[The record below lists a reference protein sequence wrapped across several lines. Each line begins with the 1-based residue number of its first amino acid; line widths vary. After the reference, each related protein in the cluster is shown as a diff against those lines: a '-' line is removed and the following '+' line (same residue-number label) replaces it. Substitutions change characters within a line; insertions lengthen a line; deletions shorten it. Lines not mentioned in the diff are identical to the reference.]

1 MSKQT
6 IGPTN
11 TEINNLIKYY
21 TDRKF
26 NAAIQLASSITKRFP
41 KHQFT
46 WKILGILFSI
56 TRRIDEAIDAN
67 KKAIDLFPGDN
78 EAHNNLGNNYK
89 SLRKLNE
96 AERCYKEAI
105 KLKPEYVDANYNMAH
120 TLQQLQRLEEA
131 EKFYRKV
138 INLKPNHLE
147 ALFYLGNTL
156 RTLNKLN
163 EAERCYKKI
172 INLKPDFSE
181 AYNNL
186 AITIQEL
193 GRLNEAEKYYRK
205 AIELNPDYIVA
216 YNNLGI
222 ILRLQKKFNESEKI
236 FKNLI
241 TLKPDFSE
249 AYNNLAITIQEL
261 GRLNEAEKY
270 YRKAIEL
277 NPDYIVAYNN
287 LTENLK
293 ETNNL
298 DEAKKIAKLAIDL
311 NPNHAQSYNS
321 QATINQELG
330 NLNEA
335 EKNYKKA
342 ISLDPQNAE
351 INFNY
356 STLLN
361 LKGDFKKGLEM
372 YEWRIY
378 DKKFSIKPP
387 DKSLSWDGIRSIK
400 NKKFL
405 VYQEQGIGDT
415 FQFFR
420 YLNLLQQKG
429 AEIYFKVKKNLQHFF
444 ISSSS
449 NIKII
454 DSFDDYNKID
464 YEIPLMSLP
473 YLFKTEVKS
482 IPAKVPYLMASND
495 KMIKWGKVLNSSKFK
510 IGICWQGS
518 KNKIDRGRSFPLLLF
533 KDISKIPNIELI
545 SLYKGENENDYS
557 KVKFNLKTLG
567 PDFDNGKNAF
577 IDTAAVMM
585 HCDLI
590 ITSDTAIAHLAGALG
605 RPVWVALKYI
615 PEWRWLL
622 NRSDS
627 PWYPTM
633 TLYRQN
639 DLNNWNSV
647 FEKIKKDLETII
659 NNKKF

>member
-1 MSKQT
+1 MK
-6 IGPTN
+6 
-11 TEINNLIKYY
+11 
-21 TDRKF
+21 
-26 NAAIQLASSITKRFP
+26 
-41 KHQFT
+41 
-46 WKILGILFSI
+46 
-56 TRRIDEAIDAN
+56 
-67 KKAIDLFPGDN
+67 
-78 EAHNNLGNNYK
+78 
-89 SLRKLNE
+89 
-96 AERCYKEAI
+96 
-105 KLKPEYVDANYNMAH
+105 
-120 TLQQLQRLEEA
+120 
-131 EKFYRKV
+131 
-138 INLKPNHLE
+138 
-147 ALFYLGNTL
+147 
-156 RTLNKLN
+156 
-163 EAERCYKKI
+163 
-172 INLKPDFSE
+172 
-181 AYNNL
+181 
-186 AITIQEL
+186 
-193 GRLNEAEKYYRK
+193 
-205 AIELNPDYIVA
+205 PDYIVA
-216 YNNLGI
+216 YNNLGL
-222 ILRLQKKFNESEKI
+222 ILRLLDKLNESEKI

-249 AYNNLAITIQEL
+249 AYNNLALTVQEL

-277 NPDYIVAYNN
+277 KPDYIVAYNN

-298 DEAKKIAKLAIDL
+298 DEAKKISKLSIDL
-311 NPNHAQSYNS
+311 KPNHAKSYNS
-321 QATINQELG
+321 HAIIHQELG
-330 NLNEA
+330 NLDEA
-335 EKNYKKA
+335 EKNYQKA
-342 ISLDPQNAE
+342 ISLDPENAE

-361 LKGDFKKGLEM
+361 LKGDLKKGLEM

-387 DKSLSWDGIRSIK
+387 DKSRSWDGIKSVK
-400 NKKFL
+400 DKKFL

-420 YLNLLQQKG
+420 YLDLLQQKR
-429 AEIYFKVKKNLQHFF
+429 AEIFFKVKKNLQHFF

-449 NIKII
+449 NIKIV
-454 DSFDDYNKID
+454 DNFDDYDKID
-464 YEIPLMSLP
+464 YESPLMSLP
-473 YLFKTEVKS
+473 YFFKTEVKS
-482 IPAKVPYLMASND
+482 IPAKVPYLKVSDD
-495 KMIKWGKVLNSSKFK
+495 KMIQWGKILNSNKFK

-533 KDISKIPNIELI
+533 KDISKIPNVELI

-557 KVKFNLKTLG
+557 EVEFNLKTLG
-567 PDFDNGKNAF
+567 PDFDNGEDAF

-605 RPVWVALKYI
+605 RKVWVALKFI

-647 FEKIKKDLETII
+647 FEKIKKDLETIT